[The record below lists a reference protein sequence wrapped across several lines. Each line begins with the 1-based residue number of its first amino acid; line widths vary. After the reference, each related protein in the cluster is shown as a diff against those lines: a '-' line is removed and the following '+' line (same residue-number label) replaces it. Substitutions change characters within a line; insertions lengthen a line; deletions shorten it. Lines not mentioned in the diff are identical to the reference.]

1 VVEYGRRGLDLL
13 EEGLAPDEV
22 LERLLADDA
31 GKELRQLGIVD
42 AEGHTAAFTGE
53 ENGEWAGSRQGEGY
67 TVQGNILV
75 GPEVVEAVASHFES
89 TAGTGMPLAERMILA
104 LEAGHAEGGDK
115 RWGLLQSAAIRVADP
130 SEYGRGGDHVS
141 VAIDVG
147 EHEDPVAEMKRIYY
161 LTQGRLGHRE
171 FSEVRGSDVV
181 ELHRMLHA
189 LGYWRPELESFPEP
203 PDFEGDLESFRSD
216 PEAVMA
222 AVEEYRKESSEY
234 EQEFGVYDAA
244 SVDAVDRFRKDHNL
258 DHPGNPA
265 GLVDHRLVEALRA
278 AYYGR
283 DASAEEASPTP
294 TP

>member
-1 VVEYGRRGLDLL
+1 
-13 EEGLAPDEV
+13 
-22 LERLLADDA
+22 
-31 GKELRQLGIVD
+31 
-42 AEGHTAAFTGE
+42 
-53 ENGEWAGSRQGEGY
+53 
-67 TVQGNILV
+67 
-75 GPEVVEAVASHFES
+75 
-89 TAGTGMPLAERMILA
+89 
-104 LEAGHAEGGDK
+104 
-115 RWGLLQSAAIRVADP
+115 
-130 SEYGRGGDHVS
+130 
-141 VAIDVG
+141 
-147 EHEDPVAEMKRIYY
+147 MKRIYD